1 MTLLVDTSVWSL
13 AYRRDTPP
21 EVPEVH
27 ALREALTTGARVVC
41 TGIILLELLRGF
53 PRSPQVIRDQVGA
66 LPMMEPTLDEYVE
79 AASLRNSCRAA
90 GVQLTSVDALIAAL
104 CIAHEL
110 TLLTTDHNFHHVS
123 DVIPLRVWSQ

>member
-1 MTLLVDTSVWSL
+1 MWSL

-21 EVPEVH
+21 DVPEVH
-27 ALREALTTGARVVC
+27 ALREALTTGVRVVC

-66 LPMMEPTLDEYVE
+66 LPMIEPTLDEYVE
-79 AASLRNSCRAA
+79 AASLSNSCRAA
-90 GVQLTSVDALIAAL
+90 GVQLTSVDTLIAAL
-104 CIAHEL
+104 CIARDL
-110 TLLTTDHNFHHVS
+110 TLLTTDQDFLHAG

>member
-27 ALREALTTGARVVC
+27 ALREALTTGVRVVC
-41 TGIILLELLRGF
+41 TGIVLLELLRGF

-66 LPMMEPTLDEYVE
+66 LPMIEPTLDEYVE
-79 AASLRNSCRAA
+79 AASLSDSCRAA
-90 GVQLTSVDALIAAL
+90 GVQLTSVDALLASL
-104 CIAHEL
+104 CIARDL
-110 TLLTTDHNFHHVS
+110 TLLTTDEDFRHAS

>member
-21 EVPEVH
+21 DVPEVH
-27 ALREALTTGARVVC
+27 ALREALTTGVRVVC

-66 LPMMEPTLDEYVE
+66 LPMIEPTLDEYVD
-79 AASLRNSCRAA
+79 AASLSNSCRAA
-90 GVQLTSVDALIAAL
+90 GVQLTSVDALITAL

-110 TLLTTDHNFHHVS
+110 TLLTTDQDFRHAS

>member
-13 AYRRDTPP
+13 AYRRDTPAD
-21 EVPEVH
+21 VPEVH
-27 ALREALTTGARVVC
+27 ALREALTTGVRVVC

-66 LPMMEPTLDEYVE
+66 LPMIEPTLDEYVD
-79 AASLRNSCRAA
+79 AASLSNSCRAA

-110 TLLTTDHNFHHVS
+110 MLLTTDQDFRHAS
-123 DVIPLRVWSQ
+123 GVIPLRVWSQ